1 MGVFSGTYAILPDLP
16 AVGGNEGVA
25 QVVEVGSQV
34 KSLKTGDW
42 VIPKD
47 AGLGK
52 DSTVLQMKCS
62 ECHFSCQLK
71 VDLLL

>member
-1 MGVFSGTYAILPDLP
+1 MKISLFVFSGTYAILPDLP

-34 KSLKTGDW
+34 KALKTGDW

-52 DSTVLQMKCS
+52 Q
-62 ECHFSCQLK
+62 QLESHT
-71 VDLLL
+71 

>member
-1 MGVFSGTYAILPDLP
+1 M
-16 AVGGNEGVA
+16 A
-25 QVVEVGSQV
+25 QVVEVGGQV

-52 DSTVLQMKCS
+52 Q
-62 ECHFSCQLK
+62 Q
-71 VDLLL
+71 LLLQYESTTGIV